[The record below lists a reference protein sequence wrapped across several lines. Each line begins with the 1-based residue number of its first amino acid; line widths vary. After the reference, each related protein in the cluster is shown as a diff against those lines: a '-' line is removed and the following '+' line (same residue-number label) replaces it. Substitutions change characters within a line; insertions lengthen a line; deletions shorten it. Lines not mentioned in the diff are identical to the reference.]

1 MDLIWINTEF
11 AFPPVK
17 EQADWTRLL
26 HQKWFKPIVF
36 FSYDLSLD
44 SAVFSNFCLTLENYA
59 ETGYERA
66 WKLQQEFYF
75 QMIFN
80 FMTRCSTSLTNCES
94 RNVNS
99 LDQSE
104 GVHFFLIYQALF
116 EQKDRDGGRSENLD
130 WRVVIRCLW
139 SAKIW
144 EGRGEGAYS
153 PSLPPLVL
161 PSLKGILISHFTVRQ
176 PIWYNASKELLQ
188 KKRRE

>member
-1 MDLIWINTEF
+1 MDSIWINTEF

-116 EQKDRDGGRSENLD
+116 EQKDRDGGRSENLE
-130 WRVVIRCLW
+130 WRVVIRCFVICHW
-139 SAKIW
+139 
-144 EGRGEGAYS
+144 YS
-153 PSLPPLVL
+153 SIPNKKVGLLFWA
-161 PSLKGILISHFTVRQ
+161 HF
-176 PIWYNASKELLQ
+176 IGLN
-188 KKRRE
+188 